1 MGLSIDIYNYL
12 ATIFWAVGLI
22 FSIITLIVPEYA
34 QYLNPYY
41 IFIQTFMFLDIVHA
55 ILKLSSG
62 NVFATC
68 LQVASRIYVVWA
80 IVRYQP
86 GPNIWNYCMYAAWS
100 IAEII
105 RYQYYIH
112 KSNHGILLFLRYNA
126 FIILYPIGIFAGEM
140 PLIYQNY
147 KITRNR
153 IHFYIL
159 FLYVPFFPYLY
170 LHMLKLRKKKTAQ
183 KKIQ

>member
-1 MGLSIDIYNYL
+1 MGLYIDIYNYL
-12 ATIFWAVGLI
+12 TTIFWAVGLI
-22 FSIITLIVPEYA
+22 FSVITLIIPEYA

-41 IFIQTFMFLDIVHA
+41 IQTFMLLDIVHA

-62 NVFATC
+62 NIFATC
-68 LQVASRIYVVWA
+68 LKVASRIYVVWA

-100 IAEII
+100 FAEII

-112 KSNHGILLFLRYNA
+112 KSTQGILLFLRYNA

-140 PLIYQNY
+140 PLIY
-147 KITRNR
+147 R

-183 KKIQ
+183 KKTQ